1 MGSRPGSAHSAP
13 MLDLSI
19 DRHYEFDAAR
29 TPTDDLTKAEN
40 RPPKAELPPHWNRP
54 YLGYNPRAR
63 DRELGSAAAAARAE
77 QRVFSDSEI
86 YSPVFPRGRPEPR
99 VDVSARVEAMRKEF
113 AEYQRQMSH
122 PQSSKETIV
131 APATHA
137 AAVASATTSTLT
149 PAKQKIPTDQPLT
162 TTQDDDRLESLI

>member
-1 MGSRPGSAHSAP
+1 

-113 AEYQRQMSH
+113 AEYQRQMS
-122 PQSSKETIV
+122 PRRKMPNIDV
-131 APATHA
+131 
-137 AAVASATTSTLT
+137 ATTT
-149 PAKQKIPTDQPLT
+149 K
-162 TTQDDDRLESLI
+162 ESGSSS